1 MKTGFNKIW
10 LAITLLLFT
19 NSAFAIGSLVAAF
32 QAFAAWYSAA
42 GIVVQFAV
50 QLVASAIISRV
61 FAPDAPTFDSTRYPD
76 PGNRQQV
83 PPATDNKLPI
93 VYGNAYVGGTII
105 DLSIT
110 NDNQQIYYVL
120 ALSEVTNS
128 ENGNT
133 GDVFSF
139 GNVYWAGKKVI
150 FSTTVGETYK
160 VTGLLDES
168 SGLTD
173 TSVAGLMEFYLYRN
187 GSNTPTN
194 SSLSAITVM
203 SDTNL
208 TYKWDSTKL
217 MSNCAFVIVKLTY
230 SRDANITGM
239 QQTRFQVINTR
250 SNPGD
255 CFLDYF
261 RSSRYGAALAAANV
275 DTASLT
281 ALNAYCSQVIPF
293 TPYTGGTNSIT
304 RFRFDGVLLADQ
316 TIMSNIQMMANCCD
330 CLVKYNEITSKW
342 GVIIQQ
348 PTYSTALTIDDSNL
362 IGSINI
368 SPLDISNTF
377 NIAEVKFVDNTQQ
390 DTFAS
395 SIFDLAQVAPY
406 LLYPNEPVNKQTIT
420 LPLVNDNVRA
430 QVLANRFLKSC
441 REDLQVQCVI
451 NYVGIQLEA
460 GDIVA
465 LTNTNYQF
473 SSKLF
478 RVQKVTENFA
488 EDGAVTASLMLAE
501 FNPAVYADTNVTQ
514 FAPAPNSGFLDPSI
528 FGTVPAPVISGIVNS
543 GYKTKFNV
551 VPTTSTNGIIEFL
564 EIWYSTVAAPTTSQL
579 TLLTVYNSTTGQG
592 FAQSTALSAFEI
604 ATFQAGTYYFFVRVG
619 NALKTSI
626 FSTGTQIIWNP
637 TFIDNVASI
646 TNNGLNLSWTPVA
659 NWRIAGYKLRYQ
671 NGVNT
676 DWSTGLSLSGGLI
689 TSTNFTA
696 TSLAGLQTTVMVKAV
711 DTAGNESPSIASTQV
726 NTSSSSS
733 LVPNVFA
740 VIDFKANG
748 WQGTLNNCS
757 VVGGNLVANVVD
769 SFYGSDLQ
777 SFYGQDT
784 YSLYGSAVAQAMSY
798 TTAETQ
804 IGSALAGSVGVLN
817 WTATGNNPVVE
828 YRQIYA
834 TPFYGADGDSKYG
847 IDDNASFYGGISD
860 FLPMPASIVM
870 QNGVYQFR
878 ISLGSGSVGQVSQF
892 NLAVD
897 VPDIVEVVNNLTVTG
912 GAIPYTRNF
921 TAITNIQATLQQN
934 ALGVVAITV
943 DKSVPLTP
951 TITGYNSSQVATS
964 GAKAD
969 IVLQG
974 Y

>member
-1 MKTGFNKIW
+1 MPGSIIVAAIFKTTV
-10 LAITLLLFT
+10 AAFT
-19 NSAFAIGSLVAAF
+19 IGQTMLAFAINM
-32 QAFAAWYSAA
+32 
-42 GIVVQFAV
+42 
-50 QLVASAIISRV
+50 VASSILSRV
-61 FAPDAPTFDSTRYPD
+61 FAPDMPSYDGTRYPN
-76 PGNRQQV
+76 PGNRQQI

-93 VYGNAYVGGTII
+93 IYGSAYVGGTII

-110 NDNQQIYYVL
+110 SNNQQIYYVM

-139 GNVYWAGKKVI
+139 GDVYFGGKKVL
-150 FSTTVGETYK
+150 FSGDGYTVS
-160 VTGLLDES
+160 GLLDES

-173 TSVAGLMEFYLYRN
+173 TTVAGLMEFYFYRN

-194 SSLSAITVM
+194 SPYSAITIM
-203 SDTNL
+203 SNPSL
-208 TYKWDSTKL
+208 TYQWDASKL
-217 MSNCAFVIVKLTY
+217 MSNCAFVILKLTY
-230 SRDANITGM
+230 SQDANITGL
-239 QQTRFQVINTR
+239 QQTKFQVINPR

-261 RSSRYGAALAAANV
+261 RSTRYGAALALANV
-275 DTASLT
+275 DTTSLT
-281 ALNAYCSQVIPF
+281 ALNSYCSQVINF

-304 RFRFDGVLLADQ
+304 RFRFDGVLLTDQ
-316 TIMSNIQMMANCCD
+316 PIMSNIQMMANCCD
-330 CLVKYNEITSKW
+330 CLIKYNEITSKW

-348 PTYSTALTIDDSNL
+348 TTYLTALQIDDSNL
-362 IGSINI
+362 IGAISV

-377 NIAEVKFVDNTQQ
+377 NIAEVKFIDNTEQ

-395 SIFDLAQVAPY
+395 SIFDLAQVAPF

-420 LPLVNDNVRA
+420 LPLINNNVRA

-441 REDLQVQCVI
+441 REDLQIQCVI

-460 GDIVA
+460 GDIVE
-465 LTNTNYQF
+465 LTNTNYAF
-473 SSKLF
+473 VNKLF

-488 EDGAVTASLMLAE
+488 DDGSVTASLMLSE
-501 FNPAVYADTNVTQ
+501 FNPAVFADTNVTQ
-514 FAPAPNSGFLDPSI
+514 FAPAPNSGFLDPTI
-528 FGTVPAPVISGIVNS
+528 FGTLPAPVISGIVNS
-543 GYKTKFNV
+543 GFKPKFDV
-551 VPTTSTNGIIEFL
+551 VPTTSTNGIIEFV
-564 EIWYSTVAAPTTSQL
+564 EIWYSTVAAPTTTQL

-604 ATFQAGTYYFFVRVG
+604 ATFEAGTYYFFTRVG
-619 NALKTSI
+619 NSLKTSI
-626 FSTGTQIIWNP
+626 FSTGSQIIWNP
-637 TFIDNVASI
+637 TFIDNVLSI
-646 TNNGLNLSWTPVA
+646 TSNGLNLSWTPVE

-676 DWSTGLSLSGGLI
+676 DWNTGLSLSGGLV
-689 TSTNFTA
+689 TDTNFYA
-696 TSLAGLQTTVMVKAV
+696 AALSGIQTTVMVKAV
-711 DTAGNESPSIASTQV
+711 DTVGHESANVASVQL
-726 NTSSSSS
+726 NTSDP
-733 LVPNVFA
+733 LVPNVIE
-740 VIDFKANG
+740 VIDFKAGG
-748 WQGTLNNCS
+748 WLGTKVNCS
-757 VVGGNLVANVVD
+757 VVGSNLVADILD
-769 SFYGSDLQ
+769 SFYGEDAQ

-784 YSLYGSAVAQAMSY
+784 YSLYGSAISQAMVY
-798 TTAETQ
+798 TTEETY
-804 IGSALAGSVGVLN
+804 IGSALAGSMGVLN
-817 WTATGNNPVVE
+817 WSAIGNNPTIE
-828 YRQIYA
+828 YKQVYP

-847 IDDNASFYGGISD
+847 IDDNASFYGENTD
-860 FLPMPASIVM
+860 FQPMPSSITM

-878 ISLGSGSVGQVSQF
+878 ISLGTGAVGEVTEF

-921 TAITNIQATLQQN
+921 TSITNVQATLQQN
-934 ALGVVAITV
+934 SLGVVTVRV
-943 DKSVPLTP
+943 DKSVPLAP
-951 TITGYNSSQVATS
+951 TITGYNSSQIATS